1 MTKAKKALGVILAVV
16 MLASM
21 FAFGSFAAEAGNAT
35 FEVTPSATQVEI
47 GDTVTVSVKLTT
59 DYYAAATSVPIYYDA
74 TLFDYVAGSFTGAE
88 IFGAGATDIMSNNN
102 NGCLTAGFVPRSSA
116 SGARAQ
122 VLNGVTLFT
131 FQLTAKADGVSP
143 VELKAEDQKRPGNM
157 NGKLICGAYANSSVT
172 SAVTTVGQTFTLK
185 NSSVTVGSQI
195 TEPNTLVVKDIF
207 ENASGVI
214 IDKYAPG
221 FFGLNDDITGV
232 VYGIETLGYSNGFE
246 TTYTLADALTTSL
259 GDDYLNVTVMT
270 NEESYETTGT
280 LIEVL
285 DVDGST
291 VLETYYFVYFG
302 DINGDGYVDNGDAT
316 AISTYALDETS
327 LANIYEV
334 LAGDVNADT
343 YTDNG
348 DSTLVETA
356 VLEDSG
362 YPVQEELAVLFWE
375 TLSPEY
381 GI

>member
-185 NSSVTVGSQI
+185 NSSVTVGSAAAPELQLSEI
-195 TEPNTLVVKDIF
+195 GEANG
-207 ENASGVI
+207 AVI
-214 IDKYAPG
+214 DRVSTCNDGNG
-221 FFGLNDDITGV
+221 FI
-232 VYGIETLGYSNGFE
+232 YGISTIEGESIANY
-246 TTYTLADALTTSL
+246 LTTPSGSVNIVPNDMGNESTGAKIEL
-259 GDDYLNVTVMT
+259 LDDSGNV
-270 NEESYETTGT
+270 
-280 LIEVL
+280 I
-285 DVDGST
+285 
-291 VLETYYFVYFG
+291 ETYIFVLF
-302 DINGDGYVDNGDAT
+302 
-316 AISTYALDETS
+316 
-327 LANIYEV
+327 
-334 LAGDVNADT
+334 GDVNGDLAIDSSDVSDIESVAVYLNTDYYADDGT
-343 YTDNG
+343 AWSMAADVNG
-348 DSTLVETA
+348 DLSIDSSDVTDTEAVAMYTMFTTQAEFAAVVTA
-356 VLEDSG
+356 NK
-362 YPVQEELAVLFWE
+362 
-375 TLSPEY
+375 

>member
-157 NGKLICGAYANSSVT
+157 NGKLICGAYVNSSVT

-185 NSSVTVGSQI
+185 NSSVTIGSVAA
-195 TEPNTLVVKDIF
+195 TPELVAK
-207 ENASGVI
+207 AGT
-214 IDKYAPG
+214 
-221 FFGLNDDITGV
+221 TGV
-232 VYGIETLGYSNGFE
+232 VDSDRKYVYGVTVGTTAADYFEATNGGTLEWAEGTASSVNG
-246 TTYTLADALTTSL
+246 TGATVTLKDASGAVVDTYTL
-259 GDDYLNVTVMT
+259 
-270 NEESYETTGT
+270 
-280 LIEVL
+280 II
-285 DVDGST
+285 
-291 VLETYYFVYFG
+291 FG
-302 DINGDGYVDNGDAT
+302 DVNGDGQITVADKTPVAICVTAGNANTLSEVAAFAADVNGDGQITVADKTPIALTILGNTT
-316 AISTYALDETS
+316 AISQ
-327 LANIYEV
+327 NPYE
-334 LAGDVNADT
+334 A
-343 YTDNG
+343 
-348 DSTLVETA
+348 
-356 VLEDSG
+356 
-362 YPVQEELAVLFWE
+362 
-375 TLSPEY
+375 
-381 GI
+381 